1 MMIGRTISGEKKYFT
16 LSDEEL
22 FEAYK
27 EQELSFAVHDVE
39 LELGSQGHNYEEFT
53 KNEIKVMAEDLIDVI
68 DCNIPYNDQLENIVN
83 NFIEE

>member
-1 MMIGRTISGEKKYFT
+1 MIGRTISGEKKYFT